1 MIISIDDSAGFCWG
15 VVKTIDKVEEVLQN
29 SIDEQ
34 VYVLGD
40 IIHNPR
46 EIERLEAKGLKTVT
60 HSELKNITKENSKV
74 IIRAHGEPPST
85 FKLADDL
92 GLNVVDATCPLVQAL
107 QNRIKKAYDSGYQIV
122 VYGKKDHAEV
132 IGISGVCNG
141 ECIVIKSVEEALEK
155 VDFSRKT
162 MLFSQTT
169 MEKQAFF
176 EIKDALERKVIDFID
191 GGEVN
196 ELFIAKNTLCKYVYG
211 REDKLVEFAK
221 NNDIVIFVAGRNSSN
236 GKSLYHI
243 CQKVNPNSYFIE
255 DMDEIE
261 LNWFDGIERVGITGA
276 TSTPQWYME
285 KIKDKLD
292 SILSKELVEIN

>member
-1 MIISIDDSAGFCWG
+1 MQISIDDSAGFCWG

-29 SIDEQ
+29 SSDEQ

-46 EIERLEAKGLKTVT
+46 EIERLEAKGMKTIT
-60 HSELKNITKENSKV
+60 HSELQNIPKDKSKV

-85 FKLADDL
+85 YKKVDEL
-92 GLNVVDATCPLVQAL
+92 GLNLVDATCPLVSAL
-107 QNRIKKAYDSGYQIV
+107 QNRIKKAYDMGYQIV

-141 ECIVIKSVEEALEK
+141 ECIVIKSVEEAIDK

-169 MEKQAFF
+169 MEKKAFY
-176 EIKDALERKVIDFID
+176 EIKDALEQKVKDFID
-191 GGEVN
+191 GGEIN
-196 ELFIAKNTLCKYVYG
+196 EVFIAKNTLCKYVYG
-211 REDKLVEFAK
+211 REDKLLEFAE
-221 NNDIVIFVAGRNSSN
+221 NNDVILFVAGKNSSN
-236 GKSLYHI
+236 GKSLFHI
-243 CQKVNPNSYFIE
+243 CLQANPRTYFIE
-255 DMDEIE
+255 DIEEI
-261 LNWFDGIERVGITGA
+261 NYDWFNGIEKVGITGA

-285 KIKDKLD
+285 KIKEELEN
-292 SILSKELVEIN
+292 SIVNELV